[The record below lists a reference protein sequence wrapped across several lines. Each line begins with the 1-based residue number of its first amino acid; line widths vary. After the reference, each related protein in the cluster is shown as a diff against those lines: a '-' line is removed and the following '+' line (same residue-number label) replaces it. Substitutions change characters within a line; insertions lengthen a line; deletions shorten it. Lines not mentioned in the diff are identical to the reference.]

1 MTFFWNPFLVA
12 FAVAGGPAAPCTM
25 PLAGPGNVWAK
36 FGVFC
41 QNPFFGRKSTFLAHF
56 WAEKTGEFFSIFSP
70 FSLRFSPPSAG
81 PTRAPVN
88 SPKIPDSGRLSGRN
102 WPQISKF
109 DPHFRLLRRLWPPG
123 KWGSNFG
130 DFRRLPLLRS
140 PRNSA
145 GGRVGGQWGRGPKR
159 GENGPKKAPQ
169 KSHFSAVKKWSK
181 NGRKVVLGEK
191 LDFDPKCCCA
201 PEACRRWP
209 PRPGTTRPCC
219 RSCWRPRRAGR

>member
-1 MTFFWNPFLVA
+1 MLLTKFEIFFEFFIFFGTVSPVFPRFPPF
-12 FAVAGGPAAPCTM
+12 FPIAARGTVS
-25 PLAGPGNVWAK
+25 LASPSNVWAK
-36 FGVFC
+36 FGGFC

-81 PTRAPVN
+81 PTRAAVN

-102 WPQISKF
+102 WSLRLKF
-109 DPHFRLLRRLWPPG
+109 DPHFRLLRRPRPPG

-145 GGRVGGQWGRGPKR
+145 GG
-159 GENGPKKAPQ
+159 
-169 KSHFSAVKKWSK
+169 
-181 NGRKVVLGEK
+181 
-191 LDFDPKCCCA
+191 
-201 PEACRRWP
+201 
-209 PRPGTTRPCC
+209 PG
-219 RSCWRPRRAGR
+219 